1 MVLHWVSFALRCCA
15 LEVDVSSLSLQFI
28 SDMFPTAKRKRDP
41 SKSPGPFKK
50 RKMSAGKAAH
60 SGGSDRKRPDS
71 KPLSKPGFGG
81 KGFGGKKMGQGGKR
95 FGGKKMGEQGGKF
108 GGKRMGGGGKRF
120 GDRNAGEGRKDFK
133 GRNAKGGGSK
143 FKGTKSKSQSFNK
156 GPKKGGG
163 RQGGFKQKKGRG

>member
-1 MVLHWVSFALRCCA
+1 
-15 LEVDVSSLSLQFI
+15 
-28 SDMFPTAKRKRDP
+28 MFPTGKRKRNP

-50 RKMSAGKAAH
+50 RKTSAGGAAH
-60 SGGSDRKRPDS
+60 PGGSDRKRPGS
-71 KPLSKPGFGG
+71 KPLSKPKFGG
-81 KGFGGKKMGQGGKR
+81 KGFGGKKMGQEGKR
-95 FGGKKMGEQGGKF
+95 FGGKKVGEQGGKF

-120 GDRNAGEGRKDFK
+120 GDRNAGEGRRDFK

-143 FKGTKSKSQSFNK
+143 FKGSKSKSQSFTK